1 MSSVVC
7 SRLQRDGVLIYGPPM
22 LANKMKAKLAAGQP
36 VFGVSVMIPSPQIVE
51 MVGRLGFD
59 WVLIDF
65 EHGAISPETLQALVM
80 AAESSGITPIARP
93 GSHSEQEITKLLDAG
108 VLGVQV
114 PHVNTAEE
122 AAAVVAAV
130 KFHPLGQR
138 GLAVGTRAA
147 QYGIGL
153 SQAEF
158 VVQANRETLVCV
170 QLEELQALD
179 NLEAI
184 CAVDG
189 VDVVF
194 VGPSDL
200 SQVLGFPGRHDAPV
214 VQETMRQA
222 FSRIIA
228 AGKWAGTT
236 GEAASIRA
244 FRSCGVLYCY
254 THVTRILRAGAAEF
268 FKGVKDPAS

>member
-1 MSSVVC
+1 M
-7 SRLQRDGVLIYGPPM
+7 LIYAIM
-22 LANKMKAKLAAGQP
+22 LTNKMKTKLASGQP
-36 VFGVSVMIPSPQIVE
+36 VFGVSLMIPSPQIVE
-51 MVGRLGFD
+51 MAGRLGFD
-59 WVLIDF
+59 WVLLDF
-65 EHGAISPETLQALVM
+65 EHGAISVETLQAMVM
-80 AAESSGITPIARP
+80 AAEAAGITPVARP
-93 GSHSEQEITKLLDAG
+93 AGHSEEELARLLDAG

-114 PHVNTAEE
+114 PQVDTAEQ

-147 QYGIGL
+147 HYGIGL

-158 VVQANRETLVCV
+158 AAQANRETLVCV
-170 QLEELQALD
+170 QLEGREALE

-200 SQVLGFPGRHDAPV
+200 SQALGFPGQHDAPV
-214 VQETMRQA
+214 VQQTMRQA
-222 FSRIIA
+222 FSRIVA
-228 AGKWAGTT
+228 AGKVAGTT
-236 GEAASIRA
+236 GEAASLRA
-244 FRSCGVLYCY
+244 YRSCGVLYCY
-254 THVTRILRAGAAEF
+254 THLTRLLRMGAAAF
-268 FKGVKDPAS
+268 FQGVQDAASQK

>member
-1 MSSVVC
+1 
-7 SRLQRDGVLIYGPPM
+7 M
-22 LANKMKAKLAAGQP
+22 LNNKMKEKLAAGQP
-36 VFGVSVMIPSPQIVE
+36 VFGLSIMIPSPQIVE
-51 MVGRLGFD
+51 MAGRLGFD

-65 EHGAISPETLQALVM
+65 EHGAITQETLQSMVM

-93 GSHSEQEITKLLDAG
+93 AGHSEQEISRLLDAG
-108 VLGVQV
+108 ILGVQV

-130 KFHPLGQR
+130 KFHPQGQR

-147 QYGIGL
+147 HYGIGL

-158 VVQANRETLVCV
+158 VAQANRATLVCV
-170 QLEELQALD
+170 QIEELPALD
-179 NLEAI
+179 NIEAI
-184 CAVDG
+184 CAVPG

-200 SQVLGFPGRHDAPV
+200 SQALGVPGQHDAPV
-214 VQETMRQA
+214 LQETMRKA
-222 FSRIIA
+222 FAKIIA

-236 GEAASIRA
+236 GEAAQLRA
-244 FRSCGVLYCY
+244 YRKLGVSYCY
-254 THVTRILRAGAAEF
+254 THVTRILRMGSAEF
-268 FKGVKDPAS
+268 FKGARDQA

>member
-1 MSSVVC
+1 
-7 SRLQRDGVLIYGPPM
+7 
-22 LANKMKAKLAAGQP
+22 MKQKLAAGEP
-36 VFGVSVMIPSPQIVE
+36 IFGLSVMIPSPQIVE
-51 MVGRLGFD
+51 IAGRLGFD

-65 EHGAISPETLQALVM
+65 EHGAISPETLQSMVM
-80 AAESSGITPIARP
+80 AAESSGITPLARP
-93 GSHSEQEITKLLDAG
+93 ATHSEQEITKLLDAG

-122 AAAVVAAV
+122 AEAVVAAV

-147 QYGIGL
+147 RYGIGL

-158 VVQANRETLVCV
+158 VAQANDATLVCV

-184 CAVDG
+184 CAVRG
-189 VDVVF
+189 IDVVF

-200 SQVLGFPGRHDAPV
+200 SQALGYPGQHDAAP
-214 VQETMRQA
+214 VQETMRRA
-222 FSRIIA
+222 FKRIVA

-236 GEAASIRA
+236 AEAAHIRDY
-244 FRSCGVLYCY
+244 RGLGVTYFY
-254 THVTRILRAGAAEF
+254 THVTRILRMGTAEF
-268 FKGVKDPAS
+268 FKVTRDKA

>member
-1 MSSVVC
+1 
-7 SRLQRDGVLIYGPPM
+7 M
-22 LANKMKAKLAAGQP
+22 LANKMKAKLTAGQP

-65 EHGAISPETLQALVM
+65 EHGAISPETLQAMVM
-80 AAESSGITPIARP
+80 AAEASGITPIARP
-93 GSHSEQEITKLLDAG
+93 ASHSEQEITKLLDAG

-114 PHVNTAEE
+114 PHVSTAEE

-170 QLEELQALD
+170 QLEDLPALD

-200 SQVLGFPGRHDAPV
+200 SQALGFPGRHDAPA

-222 FSRIIA
+222 FTRIIS

-236 GEAASIRA
+236 GETASIRA
-244 FRSCGVLYCY
+244 YRNCGVSYCY
-254 THVTRILRAGAAEF
+254 THVTRILRTGAAEF
-268 FKGVKDPAS
+268 FKGVQDSAS

>member
-1 MSSVVC
+1 M
-7 SRLQRDGVLIYGPPM
+7 
-22 LANKMKAKLAAGQP
+22 
-36 VFGVSVMIPSPQIVE
+36 FGLSVMIPSPQIVE
-51 MVGRLGFD
+51 MAGRLGFD

-65 EHGAISPETLQALVM
+65 EHGAISPETLQTMVM

-93 GSHSEQEITKLLDAG
+93 ASHSEQEITKLLDAG

-138 GLAVGTRAA
+138 GLAVGTRSA

-158 VVQANRETLVCV
+158 VAQANRATLVCV
-170 QLEELQALD
+170 QIEEVPALE
-179 NLEAI
+179 NIEAI
-184 CAVDG
+184 CAVEG

-200 SQVLGFPGRHDAPV
+200 SQALGFPGRHDAPA
-214 VQETMRQA
+214 VQDTMRKA
-222 FSRIIA
+222 FARIIA

-236 GEAASIRA
+236 GEAAQLRA
-244 FRSCGVLYCY
+244 YRNGGVTYCY
-254 THVTRILRAGAAEF
+254 THVTRILRTGTAEF
-268 FKGVKDPAS
+268 FKGARD